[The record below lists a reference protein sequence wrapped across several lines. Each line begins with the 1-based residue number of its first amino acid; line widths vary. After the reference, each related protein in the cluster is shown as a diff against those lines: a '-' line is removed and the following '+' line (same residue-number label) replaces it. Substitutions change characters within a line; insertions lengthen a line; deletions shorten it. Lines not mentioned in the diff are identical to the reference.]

1 MQKELLQDK
10 QLLAFHPK
18 ASLCFISRG
27 RVMNV
32 QFKEIIFITRRGG
45 YAFIYTSAS
54 YYQTSLSLQEILKD
68 LPINE
73 FFKIN
78 RCQIVSLWF
87 MDGMKDKKIKLGKQL
102 LTVTNYYKAKLIARL
117 GEILDNYQPVL

>member
-10 QLLAFHPK
+10 QILVFHPK

-32 QFKEIIFITRRGG
+32 QFEEITFITRRGG
-45 YAFIYTSAS
+45 YAFIYTIVGS
-54 YYQTSLSLQEILKD
+54 YQTSMSLQEILYE
-68 LPINE
+68 LPVNE
-73 FFKIN
+73 FFRIN
-78 RCQIVSLWF
+78 RCQAISLRF
-87 MDGMKDKKIKLGKQL
+87 MDGAKDNKIKLGKQL
-102 LTVTNYYKAKLIARL
+102 LTITNYYKAKLIARL